1 MRVEELRKPFVVAHR
16 GASALEPENTISA
29 VRKAIE
35 LGFDMIEV
43 DIRLSKDGE
52 VVLMHDSRVD
62 RVTDGKG
69 EVRSLGLEEIRRLKV
84 KGREKV
90 ALLRDIMEITR
101 GKAALLLDIKDPD
114 AALEALNLA
123 KEKNML
129 EQIVFNTSDL
139 ETLERI
145 RELEPEARLSYS
157 PSIQDNLVEIA
168 RRLNLFMASIRF
180 DLITRK
186 LIETMHKLGVRVTSW
201 GTNDPSIIQ
210 KLIYMG
216 VDGIIID
223 DPQLIRNIH
232 PMVGPSIT

>member
-1 MRVEELRKPFVVAHR
+1 MKVEELRKPFVVAHR

-62 RVTDGKG
+62 RITDGRG
-69 EVRSLGLEEIRRLKV
+69 EIKSLGLEEIRRLRV
-84 KGREKV
+84 RGRERIAFLK
-90 ALLRDIMEITR
+90 DIMEITR
-101 GKAALLLDIKDPD
+101 DKAALLLDIKDPD
-114 AALEALNLA
+114 AALEALKLV
-123 KEKNML
+123 KERGML
-129 EQIVFNTSDL
+129 GQVVFNSSDIG
-139 ETLERI
+139 TLEKI
-145 RELEPEARLSYS
+145 REAEPQARLSYS

-168 RRLNLFMASIRF
+168 RKLSLFMASVRF

-186 LIETMHKLGVRVTSW
+186 LVETMHKLGVRITSW

-223 DPQLIRNIH
+223 DPQLIKTIH
-232 PMVGPSIT
+232 PVVGPSIT